1 MMNDRMFKI
10 SLVKYFLK
18 RRWYPQM
25 EVFILCDQNI
35 SSTNKQITDIDVLG
49 LCPNT
54 SGKLDEILG
63 DCKTLKNQ
71 SPINRILWLK
81 GLLDLTN
88 SKLGIILLTKNIE
101 KDHKLVADK
110 LGISILSDT
119 DFSKFVGV
127 TTSQLDTFCSA
138 LEKVELWEKRATIKN
153 SYPNVSSLI
162 DFASVGFW
170 NEKSSGARL
179 RKIISSVLKLKNELN
194 PEKDLHIHLLLD
206 AVSMFAISIND
217 LVCTIFNQLLIPN
230 NINEL
235 DSDLKLMI
243 WDGRD
248 TYDYMNS
255 IRKKLPTGATPDFT
269 DLSLP
274 EWPKFIELIRSCL
287 DEPYST
293 NKVPLILKELGFEY
307 LSDIETRDSFD
318 FTKKLLIETPQAA
331 RFAIQ
336 MIDYFCSATKLPPE
350 FKDIAIKRLMLL
362 QRN

>member
-1 MMNDRMFKI
+1 MMNDRMLKI
-10 SLVKYFLK
+10 NLVKYFLK

-25 EVFILCDQNI
+25 EVVILCDQNI

-49 LCPNT
+49 LYPNS
-54 SGKLDEILG
+54 SGKLDEVLG

-88 SKLGIILLTKNIE
+88 STSGIILLTKNID

-110 LGISILSDT
+110 LGISIMSDN

-138 LEKVELWEKRATIKN
+138 LEKVELWEKKTTIKS
-153 SYPNVSSLI
+153 SYPNLSSLI
-162 DFASVGFW
+162 DYVSVGFW
-170 NEKSSGARL
+170 NETSSGARL
-179 RKIISSVLKLKNELN
+179 RKIISAVLKLKNELN
-194 PEKDLHIHLLLD
+194 PDKDLHVHLLLD

-230 NINEL
+230 NKNEL

-248 TYDYMNS
+248 NYEYMNS
-255 IRKKLPTGATPDFT
+255 IRKKLPTGTTPDIT

-293 NKVPLILKELGFEY
+293 NKVPLILKELSFEH
-307 LSDIETRDSFD
+307 LSEIDIRSSYD
-318 FTKKLLIETPQAA
+318 FSKKLLSETPQAG

-350 FKDIAIKRLMLL
+350 FKEAIIKRLMVL